1 MQVLTFDFHNTI
13 ANCDPWFDLEVRDL
27 PWAVIRNLD
36 CALPGLDQA
45 RVDGAYRQLRLEVS
59 ASGNEID
66 AYEAVGLTFG
76 ELDIRADRDRIQ
88 GAIDTLM
95 YRTISATAPVPG
107 AVETVRHLHAAGVKL
122 GVISSAVHHKSL
134 DWMLERLDIA
144 SCFDTIVTS
153 ASCGFYKSTTAIY
166 DESLRHLSGDAATSI
181 HVGDSLRWDVATA
194 QEAGMTAVWLKTARQ
209 ETFVVSAPKV
219 TPDLTLQSLEQAG
232 PVLFDLLERIRI
244 PVDA

>member
-1 MQVLTFDFHNTI
+1 MQVLTFDFHNTLV
-13 ANCDPWFDLEVRDL
+13 NCDPWFDLEVRDL
-27 PWAVIRNLD
+27 PWAVIRFLD
-36 CALPGLDQA
+36 SAAPGLDRA
-45 RVDGAYRQLRLEVS
+45 RVDGAYRQLRLEVI

-66 AYEAVGLTFG
+66 AYEAVGLVFG
-76 ELDIRADRDRIQ
+76 ELNLRVDRDRIH

-95 YRTISATAPVPG
+95 YQTIPATTPVPG
-107 AVETVRHLHAAGVKL
+107 AIDTVRHLHAAGVKL
-122 GVISSAVHHKSL
+122 GVVSSAVHHKSL
-134 DWMLERLDIA
+134 DWMLERLGIA

-194 QEAGMTAVWLKTARQ
+194 QQAGMTAVWLKTERHD
-209 ETFVVSAPKV
+209 TFVASAPEV

-232 PVLFDLLERIRI
+232 PVLFDLLERIRM